1 MLQIKDDQKMRYL
14 FLCLLFVGCV
24 SPREPELPD
33 QPPSWHPEHDINK
46 QPHQWKTATGRRSFE
61 EK

>member
-1 MLQIKDDQKMRYL
+1 MRYL